1 MTRTVTKTRAAS
13 KTVALGATL
22 AATILAGSLGAGSAW
37 AADVTL
43 KVHHFLPPKA
53 NTQTRV
59 IEPWAKQIEDA
70 SGGRIAVE
78 IYPAM
83 QLGGKPPQL
92 IDQVRDGVVDVVWTL
107 PAYTPGRYPTVAVF
121 ELPFMVSTAEGT
133 TQALQAFAEKHLA
146 DEFNDVHPLMF
157 HTHARGVI
165 HTDAPV
171 EKVGDLA
178 GMKIRAPSR
187 SIGQALESM
196 GATPVFMPVPALP
209 EALSK
214 GVVDG
219 AVIPWEIT
227 IPLKISELVKNHTVT
242 PGPRG
247 LYTSVFIFAMN
258 KDKYESL
265 PDDLKKVID
274 DHSGMTMAKWV
285 GKVWDEIE
293 APGLKKA
300 QETGRV
306 IELSEAE
313 VAEMQKVTAGVR
325 SDWVKSMDDAG
336 KDGQALLDD
345 ANALI
350 DQYTK

>member
-1 MTRTVTKTRAAS
+1 MSFRHF
-13 KTVALGATL
+13 
-22 AATILAGSLGAGSAW
+22 LAGALSA
-37 AADVTL
+37 AALIALPVLSGTSPAVAAENAEVTL
-43 KVHHFLPPKA
+43 KVHHFLPPVA
-53 NTQTRV
+53 NTHTKV
-59 IEPWAKQIEDA
+59 IKPWADMIEKD
-70 SGGRIAVE
+70 SNGRIKVE
-78 IYPAM
+78 IYPSM

-92 IDQVRDGVVDVVWTL
+92 LDQVRDGVVDVVWAL

-133 TQALQAFAEKHLA
+133 TQALQAFSEKYLK
-146 DEFNDVHPLMF
+146 DEFADIHPLMF
-157 HTHARGVI
+157 HVHARGVI
-165 HTDAPV
+165 HTEDPV
-171 EKVGDLA
+171 VTIEDLA

-187 SIGQALESM
+187 SIGKALAAM

-209 EALSK
+209 QALSK

-227 IPLKISELVKNHTVT
+227 IPLKISELVKNHLEI

-258 KDKYESL
+258 KAKYESL

-274 DHSGMTMAKWV
+274 DNSGMAMAKWV

-293 APGLKKA
+293 APGLAKA
-300 QETGRV
+300 KASGTVRQ
-306 IELSEAE
+306 LSPSE
-313 VAEMQKVTAGVR
+313 VAKMREVTASVTG
-325 SDWVKSMDDAG
+325 DWIAEMNAAG
-336 KDGQALLDD
+336 KDGAALLKD
-345 ANALI
+345 ANRLI